1 MCIRDSQMAVMVGKD
16 DELLFLFEEL
26 AIGELNSYNQFQ
38 EPLEYTFIYNLHGS
52 SLHESF
58 FHSLRLICN
67 VIN

>member
-1 MCIRDSQMAVMVGKD
+1 MAVVVGKD

-26 AIGELNSYNQFQ
+26 AIGELNSYNLFQ

>member
-1 MCIRDSQMAVMVGKD
+1 MAVMVGKD

-38 EPLEYTFIYNLHGS
+38 KPLEYTFIYNLHGS

-58 FHSLRLICN
+58 SIPS
-67 VIN
+67 V